1 MLEEQKA
8 AMKKHVIRW
17 MEDNRGLILT
27 LFGLPASF
35 IFDMF
40 MQVTTFSDIHH
51 NRQITYY
58 ADYVLLMSLFCER
71 PRPPPNKDRY
81 KSKMHSTVFK
91 IDITAR
97 NSNPMTAV

>member
-35 IFDMF
+35 IFDML
-40 MQVTTFSDIHH
+40 MQVTTFSDTHD

-71 PRPPPNKDRY
+71 PRPLQIRTDTIAKCTPQCS
-81 KSKMHSTVFK
+81 KSTLLLEIV
-91 IDITAR
+91 TQ
-97 NSNPMTAV
+97 